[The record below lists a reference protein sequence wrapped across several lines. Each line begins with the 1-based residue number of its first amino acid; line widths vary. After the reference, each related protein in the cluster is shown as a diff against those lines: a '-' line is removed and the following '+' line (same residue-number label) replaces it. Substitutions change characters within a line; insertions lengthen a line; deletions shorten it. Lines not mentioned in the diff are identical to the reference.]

1 MNWSKFKLKKI
12 CTVYQATDSYHFNG
26 NHNADSYINS
36 IVEILT
42 FPDMTNGVKLL
53 RYTRHVDFFKATF
66 IRRNPAGVDVEC
78 EIDFKTTTLTIAIK
92 E

>member
-12 CTVYQATDSYHFNG
+12 CTVYQATDSYHFNDK
-26 NHNADSYINS
+26 HKTDSYISS

-42 FPDMTNGVKLL
+42 FSDLTYGVKLSGYNL
-53 RYTRHVDFFKATF
+53 YEDQFIATF

-78 EIDFKTTTLTIAIK
+78 EIDFKTTTLTITVK

>member
-1 MNWSKFKLKKI
+1 
-12 CTVYQATDSYHFNG
+12 
-26 NHNADSYINS
+26 
-36 IVEILT
+36 
-42 FPDMTNGVKLL
+42 MTNGVKLL